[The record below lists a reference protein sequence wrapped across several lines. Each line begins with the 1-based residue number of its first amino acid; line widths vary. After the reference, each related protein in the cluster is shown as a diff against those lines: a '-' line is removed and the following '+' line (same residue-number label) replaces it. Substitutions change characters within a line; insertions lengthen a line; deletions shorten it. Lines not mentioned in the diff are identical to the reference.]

1 MFRSSFRR
9 VCADSE
15 RVAVQIFFFGDGE
28 FGMCNLV
35 RIRVIAARMRWGFAR
50 RADAVAMI
58 DSRAPRLWPALQCWE
73 VRPSAAGHIK
83 GNDTVSPVGASQEQ
97 LHNESCARCGVRKKT
112 PLSCAFPAPPRTCQS
127 QVATGSRKR
136 HRSSQILWFQ
146 KEMAS
151 LNAPAEGGAQSVG
164 GVWLEAEEHMDGFIV
179 TDEFPSWA
187 D

>member
-1 MFRSSFRR
+1 MRFAQ
-9 VCADSE
+9 VCALVLS
-15 RVAVQIFFFGDGE
+15 FFFFVMSKFAGW
-28 FGMCNLV
+28 
-35 RIRVIAARMRWGFAR
+35 RWGCAESGCSGP
-50 RADAVAMI
+50 AL
-58 DSRAPRLWPALQCWE
+58 DSRAPRLPLQCWE

-83 GNDTVSPVGASQEQ
+83 GSDAASPVGARQEQ

-112 PLSCAFPAPPRTCQS
+112 PISCAFPAPPRTCQA

-136 HRSSQILWFQ
+136 HRSSQILWFHE
-146 KEMAS
+146 EMAS
-151 LNAPAEGGAQSVG
+151 LNAPAEGGAHSVG